1 MITKDLIT
9 AGQLI
14 LGVVW
19 GVGMFILWRR
29 NRSKPKVWPRI
40 FGLGGGLYMF
50 ALSILGLLGSRPT
63 SEFVDYVTSNFFW
76 SVAVGI
82 IAYFSG
88 RMLARRFGK

>member
-50 ALSILGLLGSRPT
+50 ALSILGLLGPRPT